1 MKNIWDLGFRD
12 KPDVLAWEKEMMG
25 ERVERLATDFD
36 MFNTWFDGLDEDLKA
51 KDDGLDTRFDGLVID
66 KSTSS
71 KTICQTTKYYQII
84 KYYQT
89 MIWGYIKHM
98 LHSHREYMG
107 YRGLSKYRRIPP
119 ISYSETLSVSNI
131 GMGDRSGYIRNTKP
145 YLLDI

>member
-1 MKNIWDLGFRD
+1 MKNIWELDFRD
-12 KPDVLAWEKEMMG
+12 KPDVLAWEKEMMA

-36 MFNTWFDGLDEDLKA
+36 MFNTWFDGLD
-51 KDDGLDTRFDGLVID
+51 ID

-71 KTICQTTKYYQII
+71 QTICQII

-89 MIWGYIKHM
+89 RVWGYIKHM
-98 LHSHREYMG
+98 VYSHREYMG
-107 YRGLSKYRRIPP
+107 YRGLSIYRRIPP

-131 GMGDRSGYIRNTKP
+131 GMGNMAGYTRDTKP

>member
-1 MKNIWDLGFRD
+1 MKNIWELDFRD

-25 ERVERLATDFD
+25 ERIERLATDFD

-51 KDDGLDTRFDGLVID
+51 KDDGLVID
-66 KSTSS
+66 KSTSFQ
-71 KTICQTTKYYQII
+71 TICQII

-89 MIWGYIKHM
+89 MIWGYMKHM
-98 LHSHREYMG
+98 VYSHREYMG
-107 YRGLSKYRRIPP
+107 YRGLSIYRRIPP

-131 GMGDRSGYIRNTKP
+131 GMGDMAGYTRDTKP